1 MLDPNNPVDIK
12 SLEKCRQI
20 KEEILSFGVSE
31 FELIKLLELLSL
43 ELEDTNLMREMIGL
57 IKKSSSV
64 EEEPKESLVF

>member
-43 ELEDTNLMREMIGL
+43 ELEDTNLMRDMIGL